1 MRENIKIKAPLW
13 IWANSNKGGNW
24 YFLTVDGEAA
34 EDIKTTAIMRR
45 LEGEQQRGWGAIR
58 VSATI
63 GDTSWQ
69 TSIFPSRE
77 SGGYLLPIKASVRK
91 AEGLAAGDEVTV
103 HLRY

>member
-1 MRENIKIKAPLW
+1 MNERIETKAKLW
-13 IWANSNKGGNW
+13 SWASSNKGGNW
-24 YFLTVDGEAA
+24 HFLTIDGEAA

-77 SGGYLLPIKASVRK
+77 SGGYLLPIKAAVRK
-91 AEGLAAGDEVTV
+91 AEGLVAGDEVTI

>member
-1 MRENIKIKAPLW
+1 MNERIETKANLW
-13 IWANSNKGGNW
+13 SWASGNNGGNW
-24 YFLTVDGEAA
+24 HFLTIAGEAA

-45 LEGEQQRGWGAIR
+45 LEGEQPRGWGAIR

-77 SGGYLLPIKASVRK
+77 NGGYLLPIKAAVRN
-91 AEGLAAGDEVTV
+91 AEGLVAGDEVTV

>member
-1 MRENIKIKAPLW
+1 MNERIETKAKLW
-13 IWANSNKGGNW
+13 SWTSGSNGGNW
-24 YFLTVDGEAA
+24 HFLTIDGEAA
-34 EDIKTTAIMRR
+34 KDIKTSAIMRR

-69 TSIFPSRE
+69 TSVFPSRE
-77 SGGYLLPIKASVRK
+77 NGGYLLPIKAAVRK

>member
-1 MRENIKIKAPLW
+1 MNGCIETTATLW
-13 IWANSNKGGNW
+13 IWASSNNGGNW
-24 YFLTVDGEAA
+24 HFLTIDGDAA
-34 EDIKTTAIMRR
+34 EDIKTTALMRR

-58 VSATI
+58 VSAKI

-77 SGGYLLPIKASVRK
+77 SGGYLLPIKAAVRK
-91 AEGLAAGDEVTV
+91 AEGLATGDEVTV

>member
-1 MRENIKIKAPLW
+1 MNEFIETKATLW
-13 IWANSNKGGNW
+13 IWASGPNGGNW
-24 YFLTVDGEAA
+24 HFLTIAGEAA

-77 SGGYLLPIKASVRK
+77 SGGYLLPIKAAVRK
-91 AEGLAAGDEVTV
+91 AEGLAAGDDVTV

>member
-1 MRENIKIKAPLW
+1 MNERIETKARLW
-13 IWANSNKGGNW
+13 IWASSNNGGNW
-24 YFLTVDGEAA
+24 HFLTIDGEAA

-45 LEGEQQRGWGAIR
+45 LEGKQQRDWGAIR
-58 VSATI
+58 VSASI

-77 SGGYLLPIKASVRK
+77 SGGYLLPIKAAVRK
-91 AEGLAAGDEVTV
+91 AEGLVAGDEVTV